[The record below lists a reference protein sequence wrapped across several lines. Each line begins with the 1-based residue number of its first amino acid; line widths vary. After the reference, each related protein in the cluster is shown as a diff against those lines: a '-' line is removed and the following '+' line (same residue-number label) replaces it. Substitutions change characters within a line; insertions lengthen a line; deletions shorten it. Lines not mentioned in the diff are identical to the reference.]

1 MDADQETVRAAYIE
15 IVKKVHPDSGYPE
28 ASAAVFT
35 EVDNAFRILQEKF
48 AKERRGIRE
57 TAAAAQEYDIKVNVR
72 FHRFLIFVSCKIPF
86 FA

>member
-15 IVKKVHPDSGYPE
+15 IVKKVHPDGGHAE

-48 AKERRGIRE
+48 AKERHDIRE
-57 TAAAAQEYDIKVNVR
+57 TADAVQECDIKVCIRHHGLVY
-72 FHRFLIFVSCKIPF
+72 FLIFL
-86 FA
+86 